1 MRVIFGRRWSAG
13 PHALSACTRNLTCRV
28 RGTDKASGFPCEV
41 PRKVDPFTTRKVR
54 GEEIGMEVH
63 RYMVDIMVATK
74 LIHCYFEEIKDL
86 VNPTLACMSLALKRI
101 RYTSSQGRIEL

>member
-1 MRVIFGRRWSAG
+1 
-13 PHALSACTRNLTCRV
+13 
-28 RGTDKASGFPCEV
+28 
-41 PRKVDPFTTRKVR
+41 
-54 GEEIGMEVH
+54 MEVH